1 MCRFV
6 GLCVLGGWGGGV
18 HMMKFEQVC
27 DCVCAGVVVCAGCV
41 FVCVCVHV
49 MKLEQ
54 VYEMCVCVCVCKSE

>member
-1 MCRFV
+1 MCW
-6 GLCVLGGWGGGV
+6 GGGGGGGV

-27 DCVCAGVVVCAGCV
+27 DCVCAGLCVGVWCRGCV
-41 FVCVCVHV
+41 CGCVHV